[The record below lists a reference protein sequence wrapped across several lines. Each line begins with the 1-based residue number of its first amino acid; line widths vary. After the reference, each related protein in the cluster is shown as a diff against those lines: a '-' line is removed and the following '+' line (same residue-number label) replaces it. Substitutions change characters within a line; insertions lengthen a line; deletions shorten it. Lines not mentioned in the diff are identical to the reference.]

1 MADISDVFGSLNS
14 NAPTNQMPANPQ
26 NTTPPVKNHNESFMM
41 NANANQ
47 LNPLNDTP
55 NLSNNQTNSNE
66 NPDNNDAIQK
76 IQNEINKQK
85 KINELKNELNKS
97 KNSDSI
103 MEKYTKKRK
112 DVMKWITLSLV
123 GVLALSLH
131 DLIRYNIN
139 RYLTTNDV
147 SQKNEHYLRI
157 LVPLII
163 VFLIW
168 TLKVNS
174 K

>member
-1 MADISDVFGSLNS
+1 
-14 NAPTNQMPANPQ
+14 
-26 NTTPPVKNHNESFMM
+26 
-41 NANANQ
+41 
-47 LNPLNDTP
+47 
-55 NLSNNQTNSNE
+55 
-66 NPDNNDAIQK
+66 
-76 IQNEINKQK
+76 
-85 KINELKNELNKS
+85 
-97 KNSDSI
+97 